1 MDPDEI
7 ARRVGVFAVL
17 LLVVLGSSVAF
28 AGGAAPSAP
37 SVQSMSVD
45 AYSGDGLVAAE
56 PAETGEIEVSA
67 DASGQ
72 VVVIDASHGASMDRE
87 QLAPVV
93 SALTASGAEVRFF
106 TGERQRR
113 PGPGGGS
120 PFNASLRDAD
130 AFVALGAERGYTQA
144 QVDGLQAFA
153 EAGGRVLVLREP
165 PQMQSTFFFFGPPQ
179 PASVPMPL
187 APLVSRF
194 GVSVGNGYL
203 YHMQEYDTNYRNVY
217 ATPAGDGALTE
228 GVDRLVLHE
237 STPVRGGTPVLRT
250 TAGTELSE
258 TRAAGRYGVA
268 VRADNV
274 VVIGDASL
282 FGQAYYRRADNE
294 VFVGNVLEFLVT
306 GDKTP
311 ENAPEPPESGEQ
323 ERPP

>member
-1 MDPDEI
+1 MEPEAI

-17 LLVVLGSSVAF
+17 LLVVLGSSIAF

-37 SVQSMSVD
+37 SVKSMSVE
-45 AYSGDGLVAAE
+45 AYSGDGLVASE
-56 PAETGEIEVSA
+56 PTETGEIELAA
-67 DASGQ
+67 DAKGQ
-72 VVVIDASHGASMDRE
+72 VVVIDASHGASIDRE

-106 TGERQRR
+106 TRERQPR

-130 AFVALGAERGYTQA
+130 AFVALGAERGYTQE
-144 QVDGLQAFA
+144 QVDGLEAFA
-153 EAGGRVLVLREP
+153 DAGGRVLILKEP
-165 PQMQSTFFFFGPPQ
+165 PQFESTFSLFRPSRPE
-179 PASVPMPL
+179 SVPMPL
-187 APLVSRF
+187 TPLVSRF
-194 GVSVGNGYL
+194 GVSFGNGYL
-203 YHMQEYDTNYRNVY
+203 YNMQDYDTNYRNVY
-217 ATPAGDGALTE
+217 ATPASDGALTE

-237 STPVRGGTPVLRT
+237 STPVNGATPVLRT

-258 TRAAGRYGVA
+258 TRAAGQYGVA
-268 VRADNV
+268 VRTDNV
-274 VVIGDASL
+274 VVIGDTSV

-323 ERPP
+323 GRSP

>member
-1 MDPDEI
+1 MDPEAV
-7 ARRVGVFAVL
+7 ARRVGVFALL

-28 AGGAAPSAP
+28 AGGTAPSAP

-45 AYSGDGLVAAE
+45 AYSEGLVAAE
-56 PAETGEIEVSA
+56 PAETGEIELSA
-67 DASGQ
+67 DASGK

-93 SALTASGAEVRFF
+93 SALTDSGAEVRFL

-113 PGPGGGS
+113 AGPGGGS
-120 PFNASLRDAD
+120 PFNASLREAD
-130 AFVALGAERGYTQA
+130 AFVAIGAERGYTQS
-144 QVDGLQAFA
+144 QVDGLEAFA
-153 EAGGRVLVLREP
+153 DAGGRVLVLKEP
-165 PQMQSTFFFFGPPQ
+165 PQIESTFFLFRPSQ
-179 PASVPMPL
+179 PESVPMPL
-187 APLVSRF
+187 TPLVSRF
-194 GVSVGNGYL
+194 GVSFGNGYL

-217 ATPAGDGALTE
+217 ATPASDGPLTA

-237 STPVRGGTPVLRT
+237 STPVRGGTTLLQT
-250 TAGTELSE
+250 TEGTELSE
-258 TRAAGRYGVA
+258 TRAAGQYGVA

-274 VVIGDASL
+274 VVVGDASA

-311 ENAPEPPESGEQ
+311 ANAPEPPESGEQ